1 MKQGTT
7 HRPTSHLVHCA
18 FFWLLKAHR
27 QQHTCV
33 DDFAGQCLLW
43 TSSSKTFFAPTLGL
57 ITNLG
62 VGWSW
67 LFAASSI
74 WFLTRSS
81 LKSLSVHLAPHA
93 DNSIQL
99 LSAVRSRRW
108 KYNFMFHLLL
118 DWQKDGYLCSFLE
131 VVPRLGISHLLQPV
145 VWLCWGLQL
154 LLLVFSSSPLPPS
167 SSSSSKF
174 PVGVSNQNFLKFYFF
189 PSHCSRPT
197 AVCLV

>member
-57 ITNLG
+57 TNNMR
-62 VGWSW
+62 VGRSW

-118 DWQKDGYLCSFLE
+118 DREGWIFVFL
-131 VVPRLGISHLLQPV
+131 P
-145 VWLCWGLQL
+145 WGSPQ
-154 LLLVFSSSPLPPS
+154 VGNQPLPTLVAIPLFLLPLILSLHLPLFLLALNSVQHRYPQHPIPS
-167 SSSSSKF
+167 CCQQPQF
-174 PVGVSNQNFLKFYFF
+174 
-189 PSHCSRPT
+189 HW
-197 AVCLV
+197 